1 MMAPYI
7 LGLSIILHITAIFFV
22 LRLIEITK
30 RRLVFPFI
38 AAATVIL
45 MALRQSITMYRL
57 LAGGINTEPGIVD
70 EFVALLIP
78 ILIVTGITT
87 ISKFFQT
94 RLRSEEKLRRQLQE
108 LSVVQ
113 SVSSAGAECVQEDE
127 LIQRVTEIIGETFY
141 PNHFGV
147 LLLDEAGEVLRL
159 HSSYRGV
166 GEKEKQT
173 IVPLG
178 EGVTGRVA
186 ASGRSL
192 RIPDVTQA
200 DEYIN
205 LTSETLSELAVPLNT
220 GKRVLG
226 VINAESIHGNAFTE
240 DDERLLDT
248 LANQLATAIEKVRL
262 LETARRRTQE
272 LVALYET
279 AISMGRAL
287 DTKQLLKQLYVQV
300 KKLFAPDSFLV
311 VTCDEQAKNLKV
323 VMAVEED
330 EPLGEWENKYFPI
343 KEGGLTAWVVK
354 EGRPLLIRDMET
366 DTLPAKPIHS
376 AKPAR
381 SWLGVP
387 LMNQNK
393 VIGAVS
399 VQSFRPCTFNENNR
413 LLLENLAAHLTVTLE
428 NARLYEETHQAYLRE
443 KRLNELA
450 KTVNNT
456 LDFQKTLG
464 NIVNLAVEL
473 VGADAGAL
481 ALLSKDRDIISY
493 PYLFNLPEQLSQRD
507 SNKEEGVAWQIV
519 ETGEPVLLTEYGESA
534 NALPCWVEAGVHGF
548 IGVPVVANEERIG
561 VLGLYS
567 MIPEAPTAN
576 EKKVEK
582 DQGTPKEFTEREL
595 KLAES
600 IGLQVGVAI
609 KNARLFSE
617 VRLKTEYLETIQRID
632 LAISSS
638 LDLDLTLRIFLEQTT
653 DQLGVDAADVLLFNT
668 AMQTLEYKAGR
679 GFRTD
684 AFQGTTER
692 IGEGQAGR
700 VALERRTIHI
710 PDLSLETVR
719 FKRVKI
725 LQKEK
730 FVVYIGVPLLAK
742 GRLVG
747 VLEVF
752 HRSPFDP
759 SEEWVDF
766 LETLARQAAIAIDNS
781 QLFESLQR
789 SNVEMVMAYDS
800 TLEGWAKA
808 LELRDQETEGHSH
821 RVVDL
826 SMKMAQLMGMNE
838 NELIQVRRGAL
849 LHDIGKMGIPD
860 SILHNP
866 GPFDDDEWE
875 IMRKHPTYAQQRLS
889 SIRFLQPALDIPYCH
904 HEKWDGTGYPR
915 GLKGEE
921 IPLSARIFAIVDVWD
936 ALRSDRPYREAWPK
950 EKIIAHLQEQAGK
963 YFDPCVVDAFLEM
976 LTDSNS
982 DELDTG

>member
-1 MMAPYI
+1 MVTIYI

-38 AAATVIL
+38 AAAVVIL

-57 LAGGINTEPGIVD
+57 LAGGINAEPGKVD

-78 ILIVTGITT
+78 ILIIAGIIT
-87 ISKFFQT
+87 ISELFQT

-108 LSVVQ
+108 LSVLQ
-113 SVSSAGAECVQEDE
+113 SVSAAGVECVQEDE

-141 PNHFGV
+141 PDHFGV

-178 EGVTGRVA
+178 KGVTGRVA

-205 LTSETLSELAVPLNT
+205 LTPETLSELAVPLNT
-220 GKRVLG
+220 GKRILG

-279 AISMGRAL
+279 AMSTGRTL
-287 DTKQLLKQLYVQV
+287 DTNQLLEQFYMQV
-300 KKLFAPDSFLV
+300 KNLFAPDSFIV
-311 VTCDEQAKNLKV
+311 VTCNDQTKCFRVA
-323 VMAVEED
+323 MAVEED
-330 EPLGEWENKYFPI
+330 EPITEWENKNFPAMD
-343 KEGGLTAWVVK
+343 GGLTGWVIT
-354 EGRPLLIRDMET
+354 EGCPLLVRDMEV

-376 AKPAR
+376 AKPIR

-387 LMNQNK
+387 LLIQNK

-399 VQSFRPCTFNENNR
+399 VQSFRPFAFNESNR
-413 LLLENLAAHLTVTLE
+413 LLLENLAAHLAVTIE

-443 KRLNELA
+443 KRLNEL
-450 KTVNNT
+450 TRSVNNT
-456 LDFQKTLG
+456 LDFQK
-464 NIVNLAVEL
+464 IIIRVVELAAEL
-473 VGADAGAL
+473 VGAGAGAL
-481 ALLSKDRDIISY
+481 ALLSNDGDKISY
-493 PYLFNLPEQLSQRD
+493 PYLYNLPEQLSQQE
-507 SNKEEGVAWQIV
+507 STKGEGLAWQIV
-519 ETGEPVLLTEYGESA
+519 ESGESVIFSEYGESP
-534 NALPCWVEAGVHGF
+534 NALPRWVMAGVHGF
-548 IGVPVVANEERIG
+548 IGVPVI
-561 VLGLYS
+561 
-567 MIPEAPTAN
+567 AN
-576 EKKVEK
+576 EKCIGALGLFTMKPEEPAANKKNKGENQVLI
-582 DQGTPKEFTEREL
+582 KEFTEREL

-600 IGLQVGVAI
+600 IGLQTGAAI
-609 KNARLFSE
+609 ENASLFSE
-617 VRLKTEYLETIQRID
+617 VRLKTEYLETIQQID

-679 GFRTD
+679 GFQTD
-684 AFQGTTER
+684 AFKDMTER

-719 FKRVKI
+719 FSRIKLIR
-725 LQKEK
+725 QEK
-730 FVVYIGVPLLAK
+730 LVTYSGVPLLAK
-742 GRLVG
+742 GQLVG

-759 SEEWVDF
+759 SDEWIDF
-766 LETLARQAAIAIDNS
+766 LETLAGQAAIAIDNS
-781 QLFESLQR
+781 QLFEGLQR
-789 SNVEMVMAYDS
+789 SNLEIILAYDS

-808 LELRDQETEGHSH
+808 LELRDQETEGHSR
-821 RVVDL
+821 RVVEL
-826 SMKMAQLMGMNE
+826 TMKMARVMGMSE
-838 NELIQVRRGAL
+838 NELGHVRRGAL

-860 SILHNP
+860 NILHKP
-866 GPFDDDEWE
+866 GPLDESEWE
-875 IMRKHPTYAQQRLS
+875 IMREHPTYAYNWLS
-889 SIRFLQPALDIPYCH
+889 SIRYLQPALEIPRFH
-904 HEKWDGTGYPR
+904 HERWDGTGYPE
-915 GLKGEE
+915 GLQGEQ
-921 IPLSARIFAIVDVWD
+921 IPLAARIFAIVDVWD
-936 ALRSDRPYREAWPK
+936 ALKYDRPYRDAWSDQ
-950 EKIIAHLQEQAGK
+950 KIIKHIKEQAGK
-963 YFDPCVVDAFLEM
+963 HFDPQVMEVFLEM
-976 LTDSNS
+976 ID
-982 DELDTG
+982 LD